1 MWDWDEAKRQANQ
14 TKHGVDFAAL
24 GEIDLSALQFD
35 ADQRRDYGEQR
46 FSVYFERNGRL
57 YQIIFTPRNSRF
69 RLISFRKAN
78 KREQRKWASR
88 NL

>member
-1 MWDWDEAKRQANQ
+1 MWDWDEPKRQANLS
-14 TKHGVDFAAL
+14 KHGLDFAAL
-24 GEIDLSALQFD
+24 GDIDLSVLQID
-35 ADQRRDYGEQR
+35 PDLRQNYGEPR
-46 FSVYFERNGRL
+46 YAVYFERNGRL
-57 YQIIFTPRNSRF
+57 HQIIFTPRNGRF